1 MSKLF
6 SVVYD
11 PPADGL
17 WGAYDTGT
25 GNMSGLIGQAAYGDV
40 DMVMSGVMI
49 TQDRSRV
56 ADATIA
62 FDSDT
67 MVFVSP
73 PPVEKSKAVAPIMP
87 FNIYVRLSLYITGN
101 CLMILR
107 CGHLSLE
114 QL

>member
-17 WGAYDTGT
+17 WGAYDAGT

-40 DMVMSGVMI
+40 DMVMTRVMI

-62 FDSDT
+62 FDSNT
-67 MVFVSP
+67 MVCGSYYAFQYLCEIIFVHNW
-73 PPVEKSKAVAPIMP
+73 EL
-87 FNIYVRLSLYITGN
+87 FDDT
-101 CLMILR
+101 
-107 CGHLSLE
+107 
-114 QL
+114 